1 VRWVALLTFA
11 AGVFTSLSV
20 AQLAP
25 GLATERVRVD
35 QPSAGL
41 PSNLYVVL
49 NSPGEY
55 SRQALRPTSGSWVG
69 PSYWI
74 PSNPAIRANATMDWE
89 VGFDER
95 PLNTERIALANL
107 TRDWVED
114 QRAGVSL
121 DHVVGRRVVGTIPGF
136 FVLQVERRSA
146 PSELVLA
153 FPVSTKLH
161 AFVRFLLL
169 HPETDDFFVKGSV
182 LASSWNRGQAL
193 LAMSR
198 VRLEGNLP
206 PSLVTIRARRNR
218 VVAGAVVD
226 FYRHAV
232 VRVPISL
239 ERKNGSRWQRIKTA
253 RTTSVGGFVFKVGKP
268 GSYRVT
274 ATLDGRFSATSR
286 GLRVKKAKR

>member
-1 VRWVALLTFA
+1 VRWAALLTLA
-11 AGVFTSLSV
+11 AGVVAALSV

-25 GLATERVRVD
+25 GQASERVRVD
-35 QPSAGL
+35 RPAAGL
-41 PSNLYVVL
+41 PSNLYVGV
-49 NSPGEY
+49 NSPDEY

-69 PSYWI
+69 PAYWL
-74 PSNPAIRANATMDWE
+74 PSNPAMRANATIDWE
-89 VGFDER
+89 VGLDER
-95 PLNTERIALANL
+95 PLSTERIALANL
-107 TRDWVED
+107 TKDWVED

-121 DHVVGRRVVGTIPGF
+121 EHVVGRRVVGTIPGF
-136 FVLQVERRSA
+136 FVLQVERRSS

-153 FPVSTKLH
+153 FPVGAKLH

-169 HPETDDFFVKGSV
+169 RPETDDFSVKGSV

-206 PSLVTIRARRNR
+206 PSLVTIRVRRNR
-218 VVAGAVVD
+218 VIAGAVVD

-232 VRVPISL
+232 VGVPIVL
-239 ERKNGSRWQRIKTA
+239 ERKTGSRWQRLRTA
-253 RTTSVGGFVFKVGKP
+253 RATAVGGFAFKVGRP

-274 ATLDGRFSATSR
+274 ATLDGRYSATSR
-286 GLRVKKAKR
+286 GLRVKKATG